1 MGGGTVNFYRDTTQI
16 LWLYP
21 PFPKVI
27 DYDQPLTFIVCEK
40 IRWGVQRVWVWWAVY
55 FTRVGVEPVGED
67 LARWSQEAIDLFG
80 ELTADKKL
88 VAKPRGLVANRS
100 RLTNEETKVS
110 LELYD
115 TSEGNEDVLIA
126 DVLVN
131 KSLARKIN
139 EG

>member
-1 MGGGTVNFYRDTTQI
+1 MICRLNFTH
-16 LWLYP
+16 
-21 PFPKVI
+21 
-27 DYDQPLTFIVCEK
+27 
-40 IRWGVQRVWVWWAVY
+40 
-55 FTRVGVEPVGED
+55 VGVEPVGED

-131 KSLARKIN
+131 KSLAKKIN